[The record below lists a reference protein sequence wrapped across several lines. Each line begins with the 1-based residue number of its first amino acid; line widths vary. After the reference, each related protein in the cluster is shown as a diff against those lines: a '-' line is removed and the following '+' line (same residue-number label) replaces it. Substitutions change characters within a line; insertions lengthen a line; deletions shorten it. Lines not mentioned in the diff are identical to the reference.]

1 MGPTSRPVPSAPGK
15 GPTSRPIP
23 NTGGGP
29 SSRPTPS
36 YGGGGGSRPTSRPSS
51 SGPGGGRD
59 RDRKGEKDPFNVNEN
74 IRAREVRVIGPD
86 AKMLGVFPTS
96 QALTMARDFGL
107 DLIEVAPDAKPP
119 TCKIMDYGK
128 WKYENKKKAH
138 ANKKKQVIITLKEIQ
153 LRPRTDGHDLEV
165 KMRHAR
171 RFLMEGDKVKI
182 NMRFQG
188 REMAYNEIG
197 RAMMRK
203 VAASLLDIGL
213 LESDPKQEGRQL
225 FMIVAPDPVKMKEF
239 RAKHPEL
246 FLKKTAKEQEIEQ
259 EELKRASKND
269 AHEDDD
275 DSNDS
280 ESDSSADT
288 DSTEE

>member
-1 MGPTSRPVPSAPGK
+1 M

-23 NTGGGP
+23 NTGGAP
-29 SSRPTPS
+29 ASRPTPS
-36 YGGGGGSRPTSRPSS
+36 YGGGGGGGGGFSRPASRPSS
-51 SGPGGGRD
+51 SGPSGNRD
-59 RDRKGEKDPFNVNEN
+59 RDNNRNKGDKDPFNVNEA

-96 QALTMARDFGL
+96 QALQLARDFGL
-107 DLIEVAPDAKPP
+107 DLIEVAPEAKPP

-165 KMRHAR
+165 KLRHAR

-225 FMIVAPDPVKMKEF
+225 FMIVAPDPIKMKEYK
-239 RAKHPEL
+239 AKHPEL
-246 FLKKTAKEQEIEQ
+246 FMKKSEKELEAER
-259 EELKRASKND
+259 EELKKASKD
-269 AHEDDD
+269 DVHEEEETVD
-275 DSNDS
+275 DSAD
-280 ESDSSADT
+280 ESAESG
-288 DSTEE
+288 EE